1 MNFVSQIVA
10 AEVTPSVSEN
20 VRFREIETMSEHSTG
35 NRVSQP
41 HHSALTSFCQKSMGR
56 MMAGQNDVRV
66 ASKQMLRAC
75 LSVFALLFSIRGIV
89 AQETPTI
96 EATEAVATPV
106 EAPAKPTKPP
116 TAPQPIPLEQQPYR
130 VQISVAFDDEPSLSP
145 LFRKELLSSLAE
157 WIDRTYAEM
166 WQVSVEENHWLAPTS
181 TDGLSRLTWS
191 QIESQLTPVEKDKEL
206 DKVFVVC
213 VSTHGGALR
222 LSAREWDRLTQQLSV
237 RHDHLVGDRRATA
250 SELGIVIRDLFHP
263 IVLIDG
269 LEDKQA
275 KVRVRA
281 GEFPPGDP
289 SAEQLSNGAFFQP
302 FFRFYN
308 KQRELQQIQQV
319 PWTYMSVDSSERSQG
334 LCTIHTGL
342 RVTLGK
348 NTKRSESWAIGI
360 RPSFPE
366 TRVRMTPHNN
376 PTKPLTGYQVN
387 VFERRTTQPAPAAAA
402 EATNKEATPADAK
415 ADASKLAEVAADQA
429 AKPAAPAPVQ
439 ELVKLHEL
447 VTDRRG
453 QVIVPADPKAPLIWL
468 YVSSG
473 GNMLGRFPYMPG
485 TSQAITAELP
495 DDTLRL
501 QLESRLE
508 MLRAELI
515 DTIARRALLIART
528 KGAARAQEW
537 DKYAEALRDIDRL
550 ADAKFFNAQLETIKV
565 NTAKKAQE
573 RKDKGL
579 ERKIAKLCADSSELI
594 ERHLNAE
601 KLKEQREELAE
612 LRQAD
617 AEAAAA
623 EKAKPRTAVPTKTPG
638 GAPQ

>member
-1 MNFVSQIVA
+1 MTKFFSQLFV
-10 AEVTPSVSEN
+10 
-20 VRFREIETMSEHSTG
+20 
-35 NRVSQP
+35 
-41 HHSALTSFCQKSMGR
+41 L
-56 MMAGQNDVRV
+56 
-66 ASKQMLRAC
+66 LW
-75 LSVFALLFSIRGIV
+75 LALLAGDVVV
-89 AQETPTI
+89 AQEVP
-96 EATEAVATPV
+96 ATESVEAAAAPVATP
-106 EAPAKPTKPP
+106 AKPATPP
-116 TAPQPIPLEQQPYR
+116 ASPPLTPLELQPYR
-130 VQISVAFDDEPSLSP
+130 VHITVAFDDEPSLSP
-145 LFRKELLSSLAE
+145 HFRKEVLGELAE

-166 WQVSVEENHWLAPTS
+166 WQASVEENQWLAPTS
-181 TDGLSRLTWS
+181 IDGLSRLTWT
-191 QIESQLTPVEKDKEL
+191 QIEAQLGSTEKDKEL

-213 VSTHGGALR
+213 VSSHGGALR

-237 RHDHLVGDRRATA
+237 RHDRLVGDRRATA

-269 LEDKQA
+269 LEEKRA

-360 RPSFPE
+360 RPSFSE

-387 VFERRTTQPAPAAAA
+387 VFERRTTIPAPDAVAVAVAAAQ
-402 EATNKEATPADAK
+402 P
-415 ADASKLAEVAADQA
+415 DASKPADTKAEQDK
-429 AKPAAPAPVQ
+429 KPATPQPTQ

-453 QVIVPADPKAPLIWL
+453 QVVVPADPKSPLIWL

-537 DKYAEALRDIDRL
+537 DKYAEALRDMDRL

-579 ERKIAKLCADSSELI
+579 ERKIAKLCGDSSELI

-617 AEAAAA
+617 AEATAA
-623 EKAKPRTAVPTKTPG
+623 EKAKPRTAVPTKSPSGTS
-638 GAPQ
+638 Q

>member
-1 MNFVSQIVA
+1 MKSETRSPKSELMSSLMTNFFSQTYTWGGAPVGRLPQSDLLGPFGTKTA
-10 AEVTPSVSEN
+10 TVTTSTKLATPSL
-20 VRFREIETMSEHSTG
+20 TL
-35 NRVSQP
+35 RVS
-41 HHSALTSFCQKSMGR
+41 
-56 MMAGQNDVRV
+56 
-66 ASKQMLRAC
+66 
-75 LSVFALLFSIRGIV
+75 FALLGLAMFARGV
-89 AQETPTI
+89 AAQETP
-96 EATEAVATPV
+96 ATESTEPVAAPAEAPVKPATP
-106 EAPAKPTKPP
+106 PAS
-116 TAPQPIPLEQQPYR
+116 PQPIPLEQQPYR

-145 LFRKELLSSLAE
+145 LFRKEVLSGLAE

-166 WQVSVEENHWLAPTS
+166 WQVTIEENHWLAPTS
-181 TDGLSRLTWS
+181 IVGLSRLTWT
-191 QIESQLTPVEKDKEL
+191 QVESQLRPAEKDKEL

-213 VSTHGGALR
+213 VSAHGGALR

-237 RHDHLVGDRRATA
+237 RHDRLVGDRRATA
-250 SELGIVIRDLFHP
+250 SELGVSIRDLFHP

-319 PWTYMSVDSSERSQG
+319 PWTYMSVDSAERSHG

-387 VFERRTTQPAPAAAA
+387 VFERRTSPPAPDAVADAAKKEAAPA
-402 EATNKEATPADAK
+402 EAKTDVK
-415 ADASKLAEVAADQA
+415 ADSDKPAEAPADQA
-429 AKPAAPAPVQ
+429 AKPAATAPAQ

-453 QVIVPADPKAPLIWL
+453 QVIVPADPKSPLIWL

-550 ADAKFFNAQLETIKV
+550 SDAKFFNAQLETIKV

-617 AEAAAA
+617 AEATAA

-638 GAPQ
+638 GAAQ

>member
-1 MNFVSQIVA
+1 MANFFSQWSVILWLALLACDVA
-10 AEVTPSVSEN
+10 A
-20 VRFREIETMSEHSTG
+20 
-35 NRVSQP
+35 
-41 HHSALTSFCQKSMGR
+41 
-56 MMAGQNDVRV
+56 
-66 ASKQMLRAC
+66 
-75 LSVFALLFSIRGIV
+75 
-89 AQETPTI
+89 AQEVPVR
-96 EATEAVATPV
+96 ESVDAATAPVAI
-106 EAPAKPTKPP
+106 PAKPATPPP
-116 TAPQPIPLEQQPYR
+116 TPLELQPYR
-130 VQISVAFDDEPSLSP
+130 VHITVAFDDEPSLSP
-145 LFRKELLSSLAE
+145 HFRKEVLGELTE

-166 WQVSVEENHWLAPTS
+166 WQTSVEENQWLAPTS
-181 TDGLSRLTWS
+181 IDGLSRLTWT
-191 QIESQLTPVEKDKEL
+191 QIEAQLGKMEKDKEL

-213 VSTHGGALR
+213 VSSHGGVLR

-237 RHDHLVGDRRATA
+237 RHDRLVSDRRATA

-263 IVLIDG
+263 IVMIDG
-269 LEDKQA
+269 LEGKSA

-289 SAEQLSNGAFFQP
+289 SAEQLSSGAFFQP

-319 PWTYMSVDSSERSQG
+319 PWTYMSVDSAERSHG

-360 RPSFPE
+360 RPSFSE

-387 VFERRTTQPAPAAAA
+387 VFERRTTMPVPNAAAA
-402 EATNKEATPADAK
+402 ADAVK
-415 ADASKLAEVAADQA
+415 KDAALPDVKSDASKPSEAAAEQDK
-429 AKPAAPAPVQ
+429 KPAASQPTQ

-453 QVIVPADPKAPLIWL
+453 QVVVPADRKSPLIWL

-537 DKYAEALRDIDRL
+537 DKYAEALRDMDRL
-550 ADAKFFNAQLETIKV
+550 SDAKFFNAQLETIKV

-623 EKAKPRTAVPTKTPG
+623 EKAKPRTAVPTKSPSGT
-638 GAPQ
+638 AP

>member
-1 MNFVSQIVA
+1 MITFLLQRFVAVLLLVLSLLVRDVPA
-10 AEVTPSVSEN
+10 AQDAPATETAEAAAAPVKPVTP
-20 VRFREIETMSEHSTG
+20 
-35 NRVSQP
+35 P
-41 HHSALTSFCQKSMGR
+41 
-56 MMAGQNDVRV
+56 
-66 ASKQMLRAC
+66 
-75 LSVFALLFSIRGIV
+75 
-89 AQETPTI
+89 
-96 EATEAVATPV
+96 
-106 EAPAKPTKPP
+106 APPP
-116 TAPQPIPLEQQPYR
+116 LIPLEQQPYR
-130 VQISVAFDDEPSLSP
+130 VHISVAFNDEPSLSP
-145 LFRKELLSSLAE
+145 HFRKELLGELSS

-166 WQVSVEENHWLAPTS
+166 WQATVEENQWLAPTS
-181 TDGLSRLTWS
+181 IDGLSRLAWT
-191 QIESQLTPVEKDKEL
+191 QVEAQLGNTERDKEL
-206 DKVFVVC
+206 DKVFIVC
-213 VSTHGGALR
+213 VSSHGSMLR

-237 RHDHLVGDRRATA
+237 RHDRLVGDRRAAA

-263 IVLIDG
+263 IVMIDG
-269 LEDKQA
+269 LEGKSA

-319 PWTYMSVDSSERSQG
+319 PWTYMSVDSSERSHG

-348 NTKRSESWAIGI
+348 NSKRSESWAIGI

-387 VFERRTTQPAPAAAA
+387 VFERRMTIPAPDAAAA
-402 EATNKEATPADAK
+402 VEVAKKEAAPTDAK
-415 ADASKLAEVAADQA
+415 TDVS
-429 AKPAAPAPVQ
+429 KPAEANVEQDKKPATPQPVQ

-453 QVIVPADPKAPLIWL
+453 QVIVPADPKSPLIWL

-485 TSQAITAELP
+485 TSPAITAELP

-537 DKYAEALRDIDRL
+537 GKYDEAMKDLDRL
-550 ADAKFFNAQLETIKV
+550 SDAKFFNTQLDTIKV
-565 NTAKKAQE
+565 NAAKKAQE

-579 ERKIAKLCADSSELI
+579 ERKIAKLCADSSQLI

-601 KLKEQREELAE
+601 KVKEQRDELAE

-617 AEAAAA
+617 SEATAA
-623 EKAKPRTAVPTKTPG
+623 EKAKTRTAVPTKSPAG
-638 GAPQ
+638 VPQ